1 MKIQIEA
8 TTEQWNQL
16 ITKLHEDSSLNEL
29 RQQIIDAIAMDTHN
43 QLDEVPKPGDD
54 PIIERSE

>member
-8 TTEQWNQL
+8 TPQQWNRL
-16 ITKLHEDSSLNEL
+16 VVKLHEDSNFDEL
-29 RQQIIDAIAMDTHN
+29 RQQILDAIAMDTHN